1 MAVSFPCI
9 CHSRR
14 HYSNPL
20 KKIHRKGISILFTM
34 RKAYKSE
41 SNNSFV
47 SLCLT
52 WGSFINHKT
61 RAFRLLKLDNL
72 KQTYAILFKLAR
84 GFEEKYRWRLL
95 FLSHSFLRFVRVD
108 GNFPTLLQKLS
119 NGWSMKNLTRTKK
132 DFQKQK
138 KKGKSPK
145 VECISQNVSEV
156 KVISGNWSS
165 VVKQF

>member
-95 FLSHSFLRFVRVD
+95 FLSLIFAFREIRWEFSHTAAKTEQWMIDEKSHKNEKRFSK
-108 GNFPTLLQKLS
+108 T
-119 NGWSMKNLTRTKK
+119 
-132 DFQKQK
+132 K